1 MEKLFLI
8 TGIFTLAIILRRA
21 GVVRECHVA
30 ILTRYI
36 MWLSLPCLTLTTIGS
51 LNLKNSHFDI
61 ALIAWGVMLVGA
73 SLSYLAGRFLGLKAK
88 SLRVFIMATA
98 FPNTGFLGYPLA
110 YALFGATGLSYAVI
124 YDQMGMFP
132 IFITLGFFIAG
143 ARGNLLRSPLFL
155 PFLALLAAL
164 SLNWAGVHLTGPLS
178 LILGVLGWTTLPLT
192 IFIIGLRIR
201 PVSMR
206 DSKPIVACL
215 VMKMCVFPLLLFL
228 LLHVTGKEGLPYQ
241 VSLME
246 TAMPPAL
253 TTGILA
259 IQYRLDEE
267 LAFACIS
274 AGTLICM
281 LLFSITMLIR

>member
-1 MEKLFLI
+1 MDKLFLI

-21 GVVRECHVA
+21 GIVREGHVA

-36 MWLSLPCLTLTTIGS
+36 MWLSLPCLTLTTIGA
-51 LNLKNSHFDI
+51 LDLENSHFDI
-61 ALIAWGVMLVGA
+61 ALIAWGVMLGGA
-73 SLSYLAGRFLGLKAK
+73 ALSYLAGRFLGLEGK
-88 SLRVFIMATA
+88 SLRVFILATA

-110 YALFGATGLSYAVI
+110 YALFGASGLSYAVI

-143 ARGNLLRSPLFL
+143 ARGNLFRSPLFL

-164 SLNWAGVHLTGPLS
+164 SLNWAGVHFTGPLS
-178 LILGVLGWTTLPLT
+178 RVMGDIGWTTLPLT

-201 PVSMR
+201 PISMR
-206 DSKPIVACL
+206 DSKPVVACL
-215 VMKMCVFPLLLFL
+215 VMRMCIFPLLLYL
-228 LLHVTGKEGLPYQ
+228 LLQFYGKEGLPYQ
-241 VSLME
+241 VTLME

-259 IQYRLDEE
+259 VLYRLDEDM
-267 LAFACIS
+267 AFACIS

-281 LLFSITMLIR
+281 VLFSITMLFR